1 MAEYLPIYK
10 PGQALTLKAS
20 ATITGGQLVAVSGSG
35 TVSPAGAKSAAVVG
49 VAAFD
54 AATNDNVTIFA
65 GGVQTLTASG
75 AITAG
80 DLIVAAASGKVAKL
94 AAVTTPTAADVTDS
108 RAILGIALTTAADTA
123 TVRVQ
128 FNR

>member
-20 ATITGGQLVAVSGSG
+20 AAIVGRQVVSVSGSG
-35 TVSPAGAKSAAVVG
+35 TVAPAGAASTAVVG

-54 AATNDNVTIFA
+54 AAINDNVTIFA
-65 GGVQTLTASG
+65 GGVQAVTASG

-80 DLIVAAASGKVAKL
+80 DLVVSAAGGQVSTL
-94 AAVTTPTAADVTDS
+94 AAVTTPTAADVTNT
-108 RAILGIALTTAADTA
+108 RAVIGTALTTAANGA
-123 TVRVQ
+123 VVRVQ
-128 FNR
+128 FAR